1 MVAMSDAKPSWYRSR
16 RFFILASLL
25 VAGFATAVTIMVCR
39 RTLIPETLQE
49 AWEPSDADSWWHV
62 PPDLSFNGWQ
72 EWTETPKTDVFEV
85 SKEAE
90 AQATARLDE
99 SPIIQLSEE
108 EFRLYTGQP
117 FPALEKQQP
126 YLVRSVLFEN
136 TNGARSFLTKDA
148 ILWAKYDCL
157 GHPGGRRKS
166 PVIVLLLEKPRNL
179 FVSGGWAL

>member
-1 MVAMSDAKPSWYRSR
+1 MSNAKPRRYRSK
-16 RFFILASLL
+16 RFLILAGLL

-39 RTLIPETLQE
+39 RTPMLETMQ
-49 AWEPSDADSWWHV
+49 ATWEPSDADAWWYV
-62 PPDLSFNGWQ
+62 PPDLPFNGWQ

-85 SKEAE
+85 SKEVE
-90 AQATARLDE
+90 AQAIARLDE
-99 SPIIQLSEE
+99 RPIIQLSEE

-136 TNGARSFLTKDA
+136 TNGARSFLTKDT

-157 GHPGGRRKS
+157 GHAGGRRKS